1 MVRLGLSSGSVPG
14 LAAGELAALVR
25 AAGGTVADLRAGKGH
40 RWEEQGIAG
49 LDGLAVSFV
58 GISAVL
64 GADGQDLS
72 AAERYPDR
80 RVKVFAAPGSAD
92 APATAEQM
100 AALTKRRAPE
110 RVLVET
116 HRGGASPEELVA
128 LCRRH
133 GCRLVLDNLGLD
145 DIADDFA
152 SAVPPLAPWTAA
164 VQVKGYD
171 RPEGGGR
178 PPHRP
183 LRATDLGWLGAVA
196 APGTDITVESR
207 SGTPHED
214 LTTLRTVWEAIACA

>member
-1 MVRLGLSSGSVPG
+1 MVRLGLSSGSAPR
-14 LAAGELAALVR
+14 LTAGELTALVR

-64 GADGQDLS
+64 GTGGQDLTP
-72 AAERYPDR
+72 AEPFPGRGI
-80 RVKVFAAPGSAD
+80 KVFAAPGCVD
-92 APATAEQM
+92 ASVTVEQV
-100 AALTKRRAPE
+100 AVLTKQRAPE
-110 RVLVET
+110 QVLVET
-116 HRGGASPEELVA
+116 HRGGASPGELVA
-128 LCRRH
+128 LCERY

-152 SAVPPLAPWTAA
+152 SAVPPLAPWTSA

-171 RPEGGGR
+171 RPAGGGK

-183 LRATDLGWLGAVA
+183 LATSDLGWLGAFADV
-196 APGTDITVESR
+196 DITVESR
-207 SGTPHED
+207 AGIPHED
-214 LTTLRTVWEAIACA
+214 LTILRTVWEAITCA